1 MAVDTR
7 DKRFS
12 LISFGSP
19 IPNVLPNPDG
29 SFNAADRA
37 MLIFLYHGLALSAP
51 VVVVVPTLVT
61 PDERAYNVPF
71 DDRNYD
77 VPFDDRVLYVT

>member
-51 VVVVVPTLVT
+51 SILTIIGLVSIT
-61 PDERAYNVPF
+61 FTSKQPGLAFTSKQPGIAFED
-71 DDRNYD
+71 
-77 VPFDDRVLYVT
+77 